1 MNIICCANQDQ
12 PRTSAAECPI
22 LPDGIKTKFP
32 GCGSWAQAFWK
43 WETKGSEFIWVLCV
57 SSSISQSIILTTGP
71 KARNGK
77 TKLASCRAELPR
89 AESPFLAAGPCT
101 SSTRLSPQPET
112 NFMSERCKCIANALQ
127 IRFGVLCDCPEFKSL
142 VGSIESPKLFFWNFH
157 SVPHGSAWF
166 CVKWFQIWGCG
177 HLLSLILCSSRL
189 CKLFAREPLLV
200 AMAEPWTCPKLLHLD
215 TGGGRQN
222 CTVHLVH

>member
-157 SVPHGSAWF
+157 SVIGFRMVPHGSASNGFRFEAVATCWA
-166 CVKWFQIWGCG
+166 W
-177 HLLSLILCSSRL
+177 S
-189 CKLFAREPLLV
+189 FAAPGSVSFLPGSHSWWRWLNREPVLNYFT
-200 AMAEPWTCPKLLHLD
+200 WTQGVGAK
-215 TGGGRQN
+215 TAQFI
-222 CTVHLVH
+222 